1 MRAPC
6 AARAHRL
13 HARAYARAH
22 APARSTPRRYMHAH
36 YPATARVRRTAER
49 ATGGKVVC
57 AMAADPAPTLEA
69 LDEAVDHVRGAVSA
83 RVILVY
89 GDYECPYT
97 RLAFREIERV
107 EEELQGN
114 VRFAYRHYPLTEIH
128 AHALAA
134 AAAAEAAS
142 LQGRFWQMHE
152 LLFHRQKALEDAD
165 LHRYANQLELDAA
178 RFELDKTGA
187 PVLERIRRDVQSG
200 DATGAV
206 QGTPTIFIDGLLHRG
221 RYDADA
227 LRSAL
232 RG

>member
-1 MRAPC
+1 
-6 AARAHRL
+6 
-13 HARAYARAH
+13 
-22 APARSTPRRYMHAH
+22 
-36 YPATARVRRTAER
+36 
-49 ATGGKVVC
+49 
-57 AMAADPAPTLEA
+57 
-69 LDEAVDHVRGAVSA
+69 
-83 RVILVY
+83 
-89 GDYECPYT
+89 
-97 RLAFREIERV
+97 
-107 EEELQGN
+107 
-114 VRFAYRHYPLTEIH
+114 
-128 AHALAA
+128 
-134 AAAAEAAS
+134 
-142 LQGRFWQMHE
+142 MHE

-232 RG
+232 RS